1 MYPKGKTRKFE
12 YTTVP
17 LTDTNEVKEQSTLIS
32 NLYKTVNV
40 PPLDKNTFNGKIKF
54 D

>member
-1 MYPKGKTRKFE
+1 MYPKGKLRKFE
-12 YTTVP
+12 YTTVADP
-17 LTDTNEVKEQSTLIS
+17 ATEKGQKTDIS

-40 PPLDKNTFNGKIKF
+40 DSNDKTTFIGKIKF

>member
-12 YTTVP
+12 YTTVADP
-17 LTDTNEVKEQSTLIS
+17 ATEPTQKTDIT

>member
-12 YTTVP
+12 YTTVADP
-17 LTDTNEVKEQSTLIS
+17 ATEPTQKTNIS

-40 PPLDKNTFNGKIKF
+40 DLDKTTFNGKIKF